1 MSKYK
6 RSGRPQS
13 SRCKRTTRPCLEALE
28 SRLVLSTSAT
38 ILPLTTSPA
47 PFAGGGNAVIEG
59 LYHTILGRDADPAGL
74 AYWDAQLQAGE
85 SAAQVAGQFFQSPEY
100 TTDVVE
106 SYYTTYLGR
115 AGDPAGVAS
124 WVAKLQAGASEE
136 QVAAAFLA
144 SPEYSAK
151 HVTDGDFVQSLY
163 ENVLGRAGDPAGINS
178 WTQALEAGTSRGAV
192 VASFISSPE
201 SDQRAIDA
209 DYNDF
214 LGRAGDT
221 AGVNYW
227 MAQVENG
234 SKTLAEVA
242 AQFAGSPE
250 YATRASQEPAP
261 ATQLVVTTPPRQ
273 RHRER
278 PLRPHRH
285 RRERL
290 GHHRHDLH
298 RPGDPRPVRR
308 DQRRRARRH
317 PDRHRRQRRGRLHR
331 PDHQHGRHGLHPHR
345 LQRHPD
351 LGARDGHRRN
361 PVVTP
366 TAIPVISFHGI
377 GTDPAN
383 FPSDMPLSTFTA
395 DMTALHNAGY
405 HSITLQQYLDWEAG
419 KNPVLPSKPILL
431 TDDDGD
437 VSTMQMTSVLQSNG
451 YTMVAFIVTGFIDNN
466 DNFNVL
472 WAQLQSMVASGTW
485 EVAFH
490 AGADGH
496 YNLADPTDPP
506 PSQSS
511 LCQMP
516 LTSTRTSSPE
526 RPMLNT
532 RHESPQIWI
541 RAWLGSSR

>member
-74 AYWDAQLQAGE
+74 AYWDAQLQAGK

-151 HVTDGDFVQSLY
+151 HVTDGVFVQSLY

-234 SKTLAEVA
+234 SQTLAEVA
-242 AQFAGSPE
+242 AQFAGSSE
-250 YATRASQEPAP
+250 YATRASKEPAP
-261 ATQLVVTTPPRQ
+261 ATKLVDTTTPPASVAANASFGLTVTA
-273 RHRER
+273 EDGSGNIATTYTG
-278 PLRPHRH
+278 PVTLALSGGTSGAV
-285 RRERL
+285 L
-290 GHHRHDLH
+290 GGTLT
-298 RPGDPRPVRR
+298 G
-308 DQRRRARRH
+308 
-317 PDRHRRQRRGRLHR
+317 
-331 PDHQHGRHGLHPHR
+331 
-345 LQRHPD
+345 
-351 LGARDGHRRN
+351 
-361 PVVTP
+361 
-366 TAIPVISFHGI
+366 TAINGVATFSNLTINTV
-377 GTDPAN
+377 GT
-383 FPSDMPLSTFTA
+383 
-395 DMTALHNAGY
+395 
-405 HSITLQQYLDWEAG
+405 
-419 KNPVLPSKPILL
+419 
-431 TDDDGD
+431 
-437 VSTMQMTSVLQSNG
+437 G
-451 YTMVAFIVTGFIDNN
+451 YTLT
-466 DNFNVL
+466 
-472 WAQLQSMVASGTW
+472 AS
-485 EVAFH
+485 
-490 AGADGH
+490 
-496 YNLADPTDPP
+496 
-506 PSQSS
+506 SS
-511 LCQMP
+511 P
-516 LTSTRTSSPE
+516 LTSATSSINVVAATGAPSIGGLSLTSGPAAGGATVTIYGTNFTGATAP
-526 RPMLNT
+526 RRCSLVP
-532 RHESPQIWI
+532 
-541 RAWLGSSR
+541 